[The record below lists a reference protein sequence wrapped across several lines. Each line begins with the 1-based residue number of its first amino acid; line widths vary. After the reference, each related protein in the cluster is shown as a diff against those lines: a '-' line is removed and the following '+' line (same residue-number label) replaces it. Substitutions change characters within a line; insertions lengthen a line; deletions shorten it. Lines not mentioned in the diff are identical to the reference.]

1 MCDTGFIG
9 WTVCALL
16 FLAAAVM
23 ASMDFS
29 PVPRRYV
36 TGSPEGGGWVV
47 GAVAKRGDSDRIR
60 GL

>member
-1 MCDTGFIG
+1 MCDTEFIG
-9 WTVCALL
+9 GTVFALL

-29 PVPRRYV
+29 PVLGRYAI
-36 TGSPEGGGWVV
+36 GSPEGGGWVV